1 MEVCVGLDFSV
12 CDFVHFCLRLSSAR
26 SSGAWTLLIFIALV
40 KEIQISDLQ
49 FRSSEA
55 LLIVYVFSVGLF
67 AVTQVLYDDH
77 DRDGHDEKHLKP

>member
-1 MEVCVGLDFSV
+1 MCG
-12 CDFVHFCLRLSSAR
+12 FVRFCLRLSSAR

-49 FRSSEA
+49 VRSSEA

-67 AVTQVLYDDH
+67 AVTQVLYDND